1 MNEQM
6 ESIEAIQDIKRM
18 MERSSRFISLSGLSG
33 VSAGICAMVGA
44 AFAWP
49 YIYAGKEMC
58 IDPMGCLLLA
68 MDNNYLVIFNLWL
81 FWIALGTLV
90 AAILVAFLFTWR
102 KGKQQNVKVW
112 DASARRMVINLAIP
126 LIAGGILLFK
136 LITVG
141 IVSLLAPVALIF
153 YGLALVNASKYTLG
167 EIRYLGYCQLLLGFI
182 NLWFPGDGLYFWAAG
197 FGLLHILYGLYM
209 WKKYDFKQD

>member
-6 ESIEAIQDIKRM
+6 KSIEAIQDIKRM

-33 VSAGICAMVGA
+33 VSAGICALVGA
-44 AFAWP
+44 ALAWP
-49 YIYAGKEMC
+49 FIYAGKEMC

-102 KGKQQNVKVW
+102 KGKQQKLKVY
-112 DASARRMVINLAIP
+112 DASARRM
-126 LIAGGILLFK
+126 
-136 LITVG
+136 
-141 IVSLLAPVALIF
+141 IVNWPYHL
-153 YGLALVNASKYTLG
+153 
-167 EIRYLGYCQLLLGFI
+167 
-182 NLWFPGDGLYFWAAG
+182 
-197 FGLLHILYGLYM
+197 
-209 WKKYDFKQD
+209 

>member
-6 ESIEAIQDIKRM
+6 QSLEAIHDIKKM

-33 VSAGICAMVGA
+33 VAAGICALVGA
-44 AFAWP
+44 ALAWP
-49 YIYAGKEMC
+49 YIYNGKEVSMYPEASL
-58 IDPMGCLLLA
+58 ILAFAHDPR
-68 MDNNYLVIFNLWL
+68 VIFTLWP
-81 FWIALGTLV
+81 FWIAMGTLV
-90 AAILVAFLFTWR
+90 AAVLFAFLFTWR
-102 KGKQQNVKVW
+102 KSKQQHVKIW

-126 LIAGGILLFK
+126 LMAGGILLLK
-136 LITVG
+136 LIIMG
-141 IVSLLAPVALIF
+141 IVSLLTPVTLIF

-182 NLWFPGDGLYFWAAG
+182 NLWFPEEGLYFWAAG
-197 FGLLHILYGLYM
+197 FGLLHIVYGLYM

>member
-1 MNEQM
+1 MNEQR
-6 ESIEAIQDIKRM
+6 EPIEAIQDIKRM

-33 VSAGICAMVGA
+33 VAAGICALVGA
-44 AFAWP
+44 ALAWP
-49 YIYAGKEMC
+49 YIYAGKEISINPEVSIIMAMNH
-58 IDPMGCLLLA
+58 DPA
-68 MDNNYLVIFNLWL
+68 IIFMLWL
-81 FWIALGTLV
+81 FWIALGTLIC
-90 AAILVAFLFTWR
+90 AILVAFIFTWR
-102 KGKQQNVKVW
+102 KSKQQHVKVW

-126 LIAGGILLFK
+126 LMAGGILLLK
-136 LITVG
+136 LIILG

-182 NLWFPGDGLYFWAAG
+182 NLWFPGEGLYFWAAG
-197 FGLLHILYGLYM
+197 FGLLHIVYGLYM